1 MRFLNRHHNHENG
14 CTLIEL
20 LIGVAILGLLTALIA
35 MTFSSTFR
43 AIETIGDDR
52 ETDRQARLCLAMMVE
67 ELMMARAHPW
77 FPFTGRDRELGG
89 YAEDTIA
96 FVSRSQEVSV
106 EPTLQ
111 SDSIRVVYGRDGDH
125 VTRLALRNLYS
136 VAPEPIERVDVASR
150 VLAFNLR
157 YYDGAT
163 EQWVDEWGGGSRKSL
178 PRAVMIELTLL
189 DAHNEPRTFSDWAI
203 IPSRPL

>member
-1 MRFLNRHHNHENG
+1 MRFLSRTPNHEQG

-20 LIGVAILGLLTALIA
+20 LVGVAILGLLTMLIA
-35 MTFSSTFR
+35 MTFSTTFR
-43 AIETIGDDR
+43 AIETIGDER
-52 ETDRQARLCLAMMVE
+52 EIDRQARICLALMVD
-67 ELMMARAHPW
+67 ELMMARPHPW

-89 YAEDTIA
+89 YAEDAMA
-96 FVSRSQEVSV
+96 FVSRSQEPSL

-111 SDSIRVVYGRDGDH
+111 SSSIRVVYARDGDH

-136 VAPEPIERVDVASR
+136 VAPELVERVDMASG

-157 YYDGAT
+157 YYDGAI
-163 EQWVDEWGGGSRKSL
+163 EQWVNEWDGASNKSL

-189 DAHNEPRTFSDWAI
+189 DARNEAHMFSDWAI